1 MHILL
6 VDDEESIRKAFA
18 RLLRQVGYTVEC
30 SSDGEEAAQIIDL
43 QPVDLVIA
51 DIRMPN
57 MDGFE
62 LLHLLQAKTPDLP
75 VILMSGYIDNDLF
88 EKADREGAYMILSKP
103 IDIEGFLEIVG
114 EIKNGCLEVA
124 QSMSY

>member
-18 RLLRQVGYTVEC
+18 RLLRHVGYTVEC
-30 SSDGEEAAQIIDL
+30 SSNGEDAIQVIDR

-51 DIRMPN
+51 DVCMPN

-62 LLHLLQAKTPDLP
+62 LLRILRGKIPDLP
-75 VILMSGYIDNDLF
+75 VILISGQISDDLF
-88 EKADREGAYMILSKP
+88 EKADREGAYRILSKP
-103 IDIEGFLEIVG
+103 IDIEEFLDIIG
-114 EIKNGCLEVA
+114 EIKDGCRESV

>member
-6 VDDEESIRKAFA
+6 VDDEESIRKAFT
-18 RLLRQVGYTVEC
+18 RLLRQIGYTVEC
-30 SSDGEEAAQIIDL
+30 SSDGEDAIRTIDH

-62 LLHLLQAKTPDLP
+62 LLHILQAKTPDLP
-75 VILMSGYIDNDLF
+75 VILISGQIDDELF
-88 EKADREGAYMILSKP
+88 EKADREGAYRILVKP
-103 IDIEGFLEIVG
+103 LDIEEFLEIIE
-114 EIKNGCLEVA
+114 EINNRRREFA